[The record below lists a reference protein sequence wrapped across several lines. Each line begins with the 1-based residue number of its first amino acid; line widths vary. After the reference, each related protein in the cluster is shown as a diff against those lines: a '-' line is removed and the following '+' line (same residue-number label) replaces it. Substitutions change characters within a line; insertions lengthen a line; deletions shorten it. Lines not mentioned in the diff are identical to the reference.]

1 MFFMVYLKG
10 YHCVHG
16 ASWFI
21 MVFIV
26 YQIIWSS
33 FFLNYYCYHGLSW
46 FSWLIMA
53 YHGISWFI
61 TVYVL
66 LIHGLS
72 WALRVCKCLS
82 WLMICFMPYHGFS
95 QCLWG
100 FPLLI
105 MMGNGCK
112 IGKVCGDEAG
122 AEASLQAGSRQ
133 ALTPSGQQKKILFG
147 M

>member
-1 MFFMVYLKG
+1 
-10 YHCVHG
+10 
-16 ASWFI
+16 

-82 WLMICFMPYHGFS
+82 WLMIFFMPYHGFS

-133 ALTPSGQQKKILFG
+133 ALTPSRQQKKILFG